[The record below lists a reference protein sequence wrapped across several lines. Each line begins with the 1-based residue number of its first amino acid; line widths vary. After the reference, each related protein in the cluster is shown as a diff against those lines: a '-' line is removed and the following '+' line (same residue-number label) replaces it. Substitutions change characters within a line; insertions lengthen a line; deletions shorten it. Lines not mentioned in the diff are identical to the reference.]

1 MKNLILTSI
10 AVLLLASCSK
20 ETTPAPKANPL
31 SSSQGHVCTADNFN
45 GEIAFPGEIGEPME
59 LVRPD
64 GSTFNYEAFGD
75 VNIIEGDIA
84 LSNDQLEEIAHFS
97 DPTSNADGAGL
108 SWWERVIKGRKW
120 SNKTLYYRIGSGVS
134 SSIRTKIYQA
144 VNTINST
151 TSVTIR
157 YRTNQKHYVE
167 IIPSSGCWS
176 YVGKQGGKQ
185 NMGLTTWCSKGN
197 VIHEFLHAFGVYHEQ
212 SRKDRDNHI
221 TVNYSNIKSGKSGN
235 FSKKGSRWSSFNLNS
250 IMMYG
255 SYAFSKNGKP
265 TITRKNGS
273 TFSTQRSYIS
283 YSDKA
288 TLNGIY

>member
-1 MKNLILTSI
+1 MKKIILITT
-10 AVLLLASCSK
+10 AVALLFACKK
-20 ETTPAPKANPL
+20 EGINSTNENPL
-31 SSSQGHVCTADNFN
+31 KASDGHVCTAHNFN
-45 GEIAFPGEIGEPME
+45 GEIAFPGEEGQAME
-59 LVRPD
+59 LTRKD
-64 GSTFNYEAFGD
+64 GSTFNYEKYGD

-84 LSNDQLEEIAHFS
+84 LSEDQLDIIANS
-97 DPTSNADGAGL
+97 SEKANSSEGAGL
-108 SWWERVIKGRKW
+108 SWWDRVIRGRKW
-120 SNKTLYYRIGSGVS
+120 SNKTLYYRISSGVS

-144 VNTINST
+144 VNEINSN

-157 YRTNQKHYVE
+157 YRTNQSNYVN

-176 YVGKQGGKQ
+176 YVGKQGGSQ
-185 NMGLTTWCSKGN
+185 DMGLATWCSKGN

-212 SRKDRDNHI
+212 SRGDRDNHI
-221 TVNYSNIKSGKSGN
+221 TVNYGNIQSGKSGN
-235 FSKKGSRWSSFNLNS
+235 FAKKGSRWSSFNLNS

-255 SYAFSKNGKP
+255 SYAFSSNGQP
-265 TITRKNGS
+265 TITRKNGT